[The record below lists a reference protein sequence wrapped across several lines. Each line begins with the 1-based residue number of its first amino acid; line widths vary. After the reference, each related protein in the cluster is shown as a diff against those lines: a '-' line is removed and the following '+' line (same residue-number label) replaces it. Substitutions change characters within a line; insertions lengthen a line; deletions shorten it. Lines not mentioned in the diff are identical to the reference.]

1 MRLPYV
7 DNPPNFTSE
16 DDKQILERVK
26 ARRGERGLLPLDL
39 ALLHAPKVADGWN
52 SLLGAVRTKTSLP
65 ANIREIAICRPAL
78 INQAW
83 FEWIHHVPL
92 LEESDSFKSDPS
104 KVQTVQELHPTSA
117 GSLDTKEWAT
127 LRYAD
132 AMTREVKVP
141 QSLFD
146 EVRKLFSEQEVV
158 EITATVASYNLVSR
172 FLVALDVGEQNDQ
185 APEFATKITNPTN
198 TDKNIQS

>member
-1 MRLPYV
+1 LPSTKHT
-7 DNPPNFTSE
+7 PNSYYFS
-16 DDKQILERVK
+16 
-26 ARRGERGLLPLDL
+26 
-39 ALLHAPKVADGWN
+39 GWN
-52 SLLGAVRTKTSLP
+52 SLLGAIRTKTSLP

-92 LEESDSFKSDPS
+92 LEESDSFKSDSS
-104 KVQTVQELHPTSA
+104 KLQTVQELHPTSA
-117 GSLDTKEWAT
+117 GSLDAKEWAT

-185 APEFATKITNPTN
+185 APEFATKVTNPTD